1 MSRLPSLNFA
11 SSYNVGVN
19 RLFVFILLLS
29 TLAVAQSSPP
39 VTPEKQRILRTKLED
54 TIKDVDH
61 RLDGVVGVA
70 ILDLSNGETI
80 LYHADEVFPTASTIK
95 VPLLA
100 ELYRQSQ
107 EGKVKL
113 TDVYTVR
120 ASDDV
125 EDSQIFNG
133 LTPELTKLTLRD
145 LAQMVVAV
153 SDNAATNVLI
163 DRVGMANVNSLLQ
176 NLSLTK
182 TKLQRKM
189 MDINAAKEGRENLAT
204 PREFMMLMEAIYRG
218 RVVNQQLTDDLL
230 KLLATKKGSPFQRTL
245 GEGVKVADKTGE
257 LDAVRADIGII
268 YAPNRPFAIA
278 VMTTYLKNDK
288 EGEDAIGEIAEAAY
302 SYFDRV
308 GRSSAYG
315 RAMSS
320 PQP

>member
-1 MSRLPSLNFA
+1 MSAVKKLIL
-11 SSYNVGVN
+11 
-19 RLFVFILLLS
+19 LTFILVS
-29 TLAVAQSSPP
+29 VASAQQPSPP
-39 VTPEKQRILRTKLED
+39 AVPEKQRVLRTKLEE
-54 TIKDVDH
+54 TIKDVDR

-70 ILDLSNGETI
+70 IMDLTNGDTI

-95 VPLLA
+95 VALLA

-107 EGKVKL
+107 EGKLKL
-113 TDVYTVR
+113 TDIYTVR
-120 ASDDV
+120 AADDV
-125 EDSQIFNG
+125 EDSRIFNG

-163 DRVGMANVNSLLQ
+163 DRVGVQNVNALLQ
-176 NLSLTK
+176 SLSLTK

-189 MDINAAKEGRENLAT
+189 MDVNAAKEGRENLAT

-230 KLLATKKGSPFQRTL
+230 KLLATGKNSPIQIAL
-245 GEGVKVADKTGE
+245 GEDVKVADKDGQ
-257 LDAVRADIGII
+257 LPAVRGDFGIV
-268 YAPNRPFAIA
+268 YAPNRPFVIS
-278 VMTTYLKNDK
+278 VLTTYLKNDR

-308 GRSSAYG
+308 GRSSSYG
-315 RAMSS
+315 RAMTS